1 MNTRLQVNHRPPSIA
16 ACIQVVL
23 FSAIMSIQAVPS
35 VAKTGYPLLNYT
47 SLDSVAIDS
56 LLFKISQ
63 AQKKI
68 SYSGTLERE
77 TSHAGKPMLLRWQV
91 HHWAPSQTLVHFLE
105 PEALQNT
112 VIYNDGKVFKTT
124 GDSHVAR
131 SMRRSGISRAL
142 QEGQLLEEIELLSQ
156 NYVISLQ
163 NGADYIGR
171 KVLELKIEPKRNG
184 RPSYFAK
191 VDAEMGVLLETR
203 RMPAN
208 IHADSLV
215 QVSRF
220 ITIRY
225 GFPDDSL
232 KYQNFT
238 TVDSLRQRA
247 GATQFHDIAAL
258 IGYYKET
265 LLIPS
270 ALPSG
275 FALRR
280 IRAFQKED
288 RAFVHLQYSDG
299 LSMISLFQRKN
310 GDTDQRKN
318 RGKWGGDNAQLSMVQ
333 GEKSGVHY
341 HIVGEIAE
349 DELQEM
355 AAGLVPI
362 TRKSSANNLPI
373 YFIIAGVLIATGIY
387 LVKRFM
393 EKTNV

>member
-1 MNTRLQVNHRPPSIA
+1 
-16 ACIQVVL
+16 
-23 FSAIMSIQAVPS
+23 MSIQAVPS

-247 GATQFHDIAAL
+247 GATCLPVAQTHRRRTIDQVQCRPLRLATPHWSRKGHPCARPGRERCLPCLRGASTACEHRPVASRSEGESGGACRVQAPPGRGRAL
-258 IGYYKET
+258 ARQG
-265 LLIPS
+265 
-270 ALPSG
+270 
-275 FALRR
+275 RR
-280 IRAFQKED
+280 
-288 RAFVHLQYSDG
+288 
-299 LSMISLFQRKN
+299 
-310 GDTDQRKN
+310 
-318 RGKWGGDNAQLSMVQ
+318 
-333 GEKSGVHY
+333 
-341 HIVGEIAE
+341 
-349 DELQEM
+349 
-355 AAGLVPI
+355 
-362 TRKSSANNLPI
+362 
-373 YFIIAGVLIATGIY
+373 
-387 LVKRFM
+387 
-393 EKTNV
+393 